1 LTTRSYV
8 KEAVIDVSQAEAFRF
23 CSDLRNEMAWNPNA
37 EQVDKLSD
45 GPVDVGT
52 RFRARW
58 SNAGEVLVEVVEFDP
73 PRSWATRSAARG
85 MEIVSRGEVIADP
98 GGGTRYTAHME
109 VQPRGLAWIY
119 APLAVL
125 AMRRQDTINMSLIKQ
140 TLESGVDR
148 ARPAGARRLPEG
160 RVDPRGVE
168 DHG

>member
-1 LTTRSYV
+1 LTIRSYV
-8 KEAVIDVSQAEAFRF
+8 KEAVIDVSQADAFRF

-37 EQVDKLSD
+37 EQVDKISD

-58 SNAGEVLVEVVEFDP
+58 SNAGEVVVEVVEFDP

-85 MEIVSRGEVIADP
+85 METVFRGEVNADP
-98 GGGTRYTAHME
+98 GGSTRYTAHIE
-109 VQPRGLAWIY
+109 VQPSGLAWIY

-125 AMRRQDTINMSLIKQ
+125 VMRRQDTINMSLIKQ

-160 RVDPRGVE
+160 RVDPRGVG